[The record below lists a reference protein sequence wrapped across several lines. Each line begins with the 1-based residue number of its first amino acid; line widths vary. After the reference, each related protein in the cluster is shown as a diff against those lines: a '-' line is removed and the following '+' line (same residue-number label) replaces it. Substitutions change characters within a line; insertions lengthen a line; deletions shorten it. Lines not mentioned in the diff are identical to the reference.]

1 MKFIRIS
8 KRHLSKIWSAFLQI
22 FSGEPWNDVWEG
34 GQLKKYLHELAG
46 NKNSLS
52 FGLFDKNELIAISL
66 GRIKHWCGGTEYCIE
81 EFGVIP
87 PWQGKGIGSEF
98 LSRIQS
104 ARCAK
109 GIRAII
115 LQTER
120 SVPAYRF
127 YKKCGFEEQT
137 EKAFFAKYPEE

>member
-1 MKFIRIS
+1 MSGLSDDFIKLLKI
-8 KRHLSKIWSAFLQI
+8 KRQPNRK
-22 FSGEPWNDVWEG
+22 PNV
-34 GQLKKYLHELAG
+34 
-46 NKNSLS
+46 
-52 FGLFDKNELIAISL
+52 
-66 GRIKHWCGGTEYCIE
+66 IE

-87 PWQGKGIGSEF
+87 AWQGKGIGSEF

-104 ARCAK
+104 ALLEK
-109 GIRAII
+109 GICAII

-137 EKAFFAKYPEE
+137 EQAFFAKYPEE

>member
-1 MKFIRIS
+1 MKFIRIT
-8 KRHLSKIWSAFLQI
+8 KRHLSKIQSAFLQKI
-22 FSGEPWNDVWEG
+22 SGEPWNDVWEKE
-34 GQLKKYLHELAG
+34 QLKQYLHELAG

-52 FGLFDKNELIAISL
+52 FGLFDRNELIAISL
-66 GRIKHWCGGTEYCIE
+66 GRIKHWCSGTEYCIE

-127 YKKCGFEEQT
+127 YKKCGFEEQP
-137 EKAFFAKYPEE
+137 EQAFFAKYLEE